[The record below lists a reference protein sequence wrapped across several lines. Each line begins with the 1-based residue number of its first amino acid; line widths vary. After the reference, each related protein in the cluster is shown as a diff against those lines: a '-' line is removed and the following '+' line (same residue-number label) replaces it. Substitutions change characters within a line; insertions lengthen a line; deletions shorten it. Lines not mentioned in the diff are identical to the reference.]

1 MKRRWPW
8 IILVVAV
15 VLGLCEVLARRILP
29 AVPGSLEENRNPFRF
44 RGWPEFIRDVGRGPK
59 GATVV
64 LISNSQA
71 YAGEYLG
78 RQTYPARLEELLN
91 ERRVGGRSDW
101 QVLNWSSDGMTSIE
115 YVLLARY
122 LQLNPPSLIL
132 AVTGFADYS
141 LEHANRGFLH
151 CRTDLP
157 RLASRPAIL
166 RGLPRSF
173 LRRHGRIEDGLA
185 FAVYDRVA
193 LYRLKEYLWSWLD
206 VRLPGIHSMFYAPAV
221 NYRPWQLKG
230 RAWLSE
236 MELPRPEGGDIQFT
250 YDGPSRDMLAE
261 YLDGL
266 KKTGVPVVV
275 VAQPRRALLQDAR
288 ARWDEA
294 FIRDLA
300 PQAESRGLP
309 LWDLRDVLP
318 DDEFLTSSHLKPPNH
333 QRLAELLC
341 DRLAAFQAGSP

>member
-8 IILVVAV
+8 VILVAV
-15 VLGLCEVLARRILP
+15 LVLGLGEVLARRLLP
-29 AVPGSLEENRNPFRF
+29 AVPGGLEDNRNPYRF
-44 RGWPEFIRDVGRGPK
+44 RGWPEYIRDVGRGPK

-78 RQTYPARLEELLN
+78 RQTYPARLEALLN
-91 ERRVGGRSDW
+91 ERRVNGRSDW
-101 QVLNWSSDGMTSIE
+101 KVLNWSSDGMTSIE

-141 LEHANRGFLH
+141 LEHAHRGFLH

-157 RLASRPAIL
+157 RLAGRPAIL
-166 RGLPRSF
+166 GGLPLSF
-173 LRRHGRIEDGLA
+173 LKRHARIEDTLA

-206 VRLPGIHSMFYAPAV
+206 VRLPGIHTMFYAPAV

-230 RAWLSE
+230 TAWRPA
-236 MELPRPEGGDIQFT
+236 MELPPPPAGDIQFT
-250 YDGPSRDMLAE
+250 YAGESSRMLGE
-261 YLDGL
+261 FLDGL
-266 KKTGVPVVV
+266 KKIGVPVVI

-288 ARWDEA
+288 AKWDAA
-294 FIRDLA
+294 FIEDLRA
-300 PQAESRGLP
+300 QAAAMTLP
-309 LWDLRDVLP
+309 LWDMRDALP
-318 DDEFLTSSHLKPPNH
+318 NDEFLTSSHLKPPNH
-333 QRLAELLC
+333 QRFAEQLC
-341 DRLAAFQAGSP
+341 DHLQAFVTGTP